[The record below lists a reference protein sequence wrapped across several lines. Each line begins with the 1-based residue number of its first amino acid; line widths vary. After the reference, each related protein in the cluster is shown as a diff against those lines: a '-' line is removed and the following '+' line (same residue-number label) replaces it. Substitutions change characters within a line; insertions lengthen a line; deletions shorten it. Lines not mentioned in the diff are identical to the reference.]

1 MSSFTIS
8 KSLNPKRVFILQKSE
23 LGKRW
28 DPNTYH
34 IERRSIIDAL
44 KKSGHQLEPLKFVS
58 SFKKNLVK
66 EIPENLP
73 YLGLENIESNTGSYI
88 PTTEKESISSAIE
101 FKKGQVLFPKL
112 RPYLNK
118 VYFAEFDGVCS
129 TEFHVLDSKKVS
141 NEYLANFL
149 RTTLVVNQT
158 KYLMSGNTLPRLQT
172 EDIESLLI
180 PILSK
185 TDEEKVNALMKK
197 VFEQKQKNEAE
208 AEKLLS
214 SIDDYLLKELG
225 ITLPIPV
232 ENSLQNRMFIATY
245 KQLSGNRYDPFDFK
259 RYFVELEK
267 SLNKSKYKLIKLS
280 SVCNLQNGY
289 AFKSSDYIEFSETLN
304 VRMSNIRPNNVFD
317 PDYNPRYLPN
327 EYAET
332 YKEFLLNDG
341 DVIIAMTDMA
351 GDPKILGVPT
361 IISNSND
368 RKLLLNQRVGK
379 LFDFNTSII
388 NVGYLKEILGA
399 RMVKEYY
406 NKMGARGVQIN
417 ISSEQI
423 LSAKIPIPPLDK
435 QKEIAKHITDI
446 RQQAQQLKEK
456 TKGLLKKASEEIE
469 EILLN

>member
-245 KQLSGNRYDPFDFK
+245 KQLSGNRYDPFYFK